1 MAVGGT
7 GGRLGGSERGRRSLE
22 SRRESGGVESIA
34 GGKVGG
40 RCVAGEL
47 PRRRS
52 MCTLLARCLH
62 AACTLLARCM
72 CAACALHVHR
82 MCAACAAC
90 ALRVHCQASP
100 SSWAL
105 AKRPADWSDV
115 DHTYEEELAYAAA
128 MQGAAGSASAE
139 GTAAEV
145 PPRRS
150 QAVTEEVD
158 AAGAAPRGGLLLCYG
173 EVWEGGLAP
182 LLEGNEGGSEGGGGL
197 CVRLSQGPS
206 PSDCLA
212 TLLLGG
218 RRVAE
223 VALPSRAG
231 AWLPLQLVV
240 EPAGARLLY
249 RRREVF
255 AEPVCICMSCS
266 CSRFMFMFMYTSTP
280 HHMRAASKSCICSF

>member
-1 MAVGGT
+1 M
-7 GGRLGGSERGRRSLE
+7 
-22 SRRESGGVESIA
+22 
-34 GGKVGG
+34 
-40 RCVAGEL
+40 
-47 PRRRS
+47 
-52 MCTLLARCLH
+52 
-62 AACTLLARCM
+62 
-72 CAACALHVHR
+72 
-82 MCAACAAC
+82 
-90 ALRVHCQASP
+90 
-100 SSWAL
+100 
-105 AKRPADWSDV
+105 
-115 DHTYEEELAYAAA
+115 DHTYIEELAYAAV
-128 MQGAAGSASAE
+128 MRGAAGSASAE
-139 GTAAEV
+139 GAAAEV

-150 QAVTEEVD
+150 QAATEEAGAAG

-182 LLEGNEGGSEGGGGL
+182 LLEGNEGDSEGGGGL

-255 AEPVCICMSCS
+255 AEPVS
-266 CSRFMFMFMYTSTP
+266 MYTVCAYACAC
-280 HHMRAASKSCICSF
+280 HVHVH

>member
-1 MAVGGT
+1 M
-7 GGRLGGSERGRRSLE
+7 
-22 SRRESGGVESIA
+22 
-34 GGKVGG
+34 
-40 RCVAGEL
+40 
-47 PRRRS
+47 
-52 MCTLLARCLH
+52 
-62 AACTLLARCM
+62 
-72 CAACALHVHR
+72 
-82 MCAACAAC
+82 
-90 ALRVHCQASP
+90 
-100 SSWAL
+100 
-105 AKRPADWSDV
+105 

-206 PSDCLA
+206 PSDCLV

-266 CSRFMFMFMYTSTP
+266 CSCFMFMFMFMFMYTSTP
-280 HHMRAASKSCICSF
+280 HARRIEELYLLFLGEDLYLHCNRRSRCLAGHRRRTGAFWWLP